1 MAERQEMAAVQVIEH
16 YIDITAGVCG
26 GRPRVVD
33 TRMTVADIAL
43 MRLQMNLS
51 LEEIAGV
58 YDLPLSAVYAAM
70 AYYFENR
77 AEIDLRS
84 AEDASFIDEMREQYP
99 SKVTAKLAQARRH
112 TIRRHMPASLS

>member
-1 MAERQEMAAVQVIEH
+1 MATVQVTEQ

-26 GRPRVVD
+26 GRPRVAG
-33 TRMTVADIAL
+33 TRMTVADIAQ

-70 AYYFENR
+70 AYYFDHR
-77 AEIDLRS
+77 AEIDSRS
-84 AEDASFIDEMREQYP
+84 AEDASFIDELREQYP
-99 SKVTAKLAQARRH
+99 SKVKAKLTQTRKNAA
-112 TIRRHMPASLS
+112 

>member
-1 MAERQEMAAVQVIEH
+1 MAAVQVIEQ
-16 YIDITAGVCG
+16 YIDITPGVCG
-26 GRPRVVD
+26 GRPRVAG

-51 LEEIAGV
+51 LEEISGV

-70 AYYFENR
+70 AYYFDHR

-84 AEDASFIDEMREQYP
+84 AEDDTYLDDLREQYP
-99 SKVTAKLAQARRH
+99 SKVMAKLAQARKN
-112 TIRRHMPASLS
+112 AA